1 MRQDLLDLDPFSAA
15 PSVPPDVRQFAEL
28 TGVDHATAT
37 RYLDAVKAHGGGLES
52 ALDAF
57 FAQGEAP
64 PSRPQARRGT
74 TDDEMAARRLEED
87 ERRRSGRHNSLDEV
101 VGKLREMGFE
111 APLIFEAAERCD
123 NLEAATQYCLS
134 GGAEQPTPVVATVPV
149 ATAVNTTRPRA
160 NSQQRSVAREYDSAA
175 RVKKAGK
182 LYKLSRASSLRGA
195 RWQRRSFILR
205 NCELGYAEDA
215 APHDAA
221 LQQAPLKGVSVWGCY
236 ALREPAHQ
244 GKAHVFAVYSTA
256 AQAASQ
262 PSAAPRTTLA
272 MLAADDAATAAD
284 WCRAIYAAAGRAG
297 MLLRVGE
304 DSDAATLLCVCCAD
318 SAEVSRHLRAG
329 GDDGRVVV
337 SRVGGALERVGL
349 RVGDELTALDGQ
361 PIPYLDADR
370 LGRLLA
376 TARRPFELTVRR
388 PRAPRRPSGAGG
400 APPAAPAPAPPA
412 RPVVDLLGLDLE
424 PAPAAPAPALPE
436 PAPLLAVP
444 PPAADAPVVAAVRSA
459 LDNQAEGKRCA
470 ARGDAAGAAAAYR
483 RVVDDLLRAQPLYA
497 ASPANQA
504 AVARA
509 LPGVDLAALYDE
521 AVAGVRAG
529 ERPAPA
535 PVAPVAPVAPAPVV
549 PARPQLRS
557 LASMSRDG
565 HDPFA
570 DVELPA
576 APAPAPPPAP
586 VQQPAWAAPPAPAPP
601 VPARA
606 AMPLPTP
613 PSVPAQPKAAPWPAA
628 AALAAPAPA
637 PRPAAVPLP
646 AVPAQPKPPS
656 PPPQPDPAP
665 VAAKPKPPPP
675 PPKPKPPPPP
685 PRAPE
690 PPSRPA
696 RVAHPYDAAEPW
708 QLSAAEGD
716 AVNILETH
724 EDGWADVVTSDGA
737 RGMLPVSY
745 LAEE

>member
-28 TGVDHATAT
+28 TGVDHPTAT
-37 RYLDAVKAHGGGLES
+37 RYLDAVKVHGGGLES

-64 PSRPQARRGT
+64 PTRPAPRRGY

-134 GGAEQPTPVVATVPV
+134 GGADAGPSPPVVATVPV
-149 ATAVNTTRPRA
+149 ATAVSTTGRPRA
-160 NSQQRSVAREYDSAA
+160 NSAQRSVAREYDAAA
-175 RVKKAGK
+175 RVRKAGK

-329 GDDGRVVV
+329 GDDGRVIV

-376 TARRPFELTVRR
+376 TA
-388 PRAPRRPSGAGG
+388 
-400 APPAAPAPAPPA
+400 
-412 RPVVDLLGLDLE
+412 
-424 PAPAAPAPALPE
+424 
-436 PAPLLAVP
+436 
-444 PPAADAPVVAAVRSA
+444 
-459 LDNQAEGKRCA
+459 
-470 ARGDAAGAAAAYR
+470 
-483 RVVDDLLRAQPLYA
+483 
-497 ASPANQA
+497 
-504 AVARA
+504 
-509 LPGVDLAALYDE
+509 
-521 AVAGVRAG
+521 
-529 ERPAPA
+529 
-535 PVAPVAPVAPAPVV
+535 
-549 PARPQLRS
+549 
-557 LASMSRDG
+557 
-565 HDPFA
+565 
-570 DVELPA
+570 
-576 APAPAPPPAP
+576 
-586 VQQPAWAAPPAPAPP
+586 
-601 VPARA
+601 
-606 AMPLPTP
+606 
-613 PSVPAQPKAAPWPAA
+613 
-628 AALAAPAPA
+628 
-637 PRPAAVPLP
+637 
-646 AVPAQPKPPS
+646 
-656 PPPQPDPAP
+656 
-665 VAAKPKPPPP
+665 PPPP
-675 PPKPKPPPPP
+675 
-685 PRAPE
+685 
-690 PPSRPA
+690 
-696 RVAHPYDAAEPW
+696 
-708 QLSAAEGD
+708 
-716 AVNILETH
+716 
-724 EDGWADVVTSDGA
+724 
-737 RGMLPVSY
+737 
-745 LAEE
+745 